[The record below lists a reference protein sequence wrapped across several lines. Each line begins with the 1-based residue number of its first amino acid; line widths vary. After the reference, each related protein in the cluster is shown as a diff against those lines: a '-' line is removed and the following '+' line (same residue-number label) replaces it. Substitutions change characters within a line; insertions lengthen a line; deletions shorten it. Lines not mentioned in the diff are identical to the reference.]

1 MTRPVLTLKPPPP
14 PAEPAKK
21 SRNALSREAV
31 RFLAELELPLFQR
44 MQKLSVLLPMA
55 VGIRDDIIARVDPAL
70 HDEVK
75 KALADI
81 AYSPGYR
88 SAVHVD
94 GARRHN
100 LDGSDAGPVSF
111 EHRADLTMIAET
123 YERMATMAEMREAKG
138 RSSR

>member
-14 PAEPAKK
+14 PAEPAKPAKK
-21 SRNALSREAV
+21 SRNVLSREAV

-44 MQKLSVLLPMA
+44 MQKLNVLLPMA
-55 VGIRDDIIARVDPAL
+55 IGIRDDIIARADPAL

-88 SAVHVD
+88 YALHVD

-100 LDGSDAGPVSF
+100 LDGSDAGPVDRCH
-111 EHRADLTMIAET
+111 HRTP
-123 YERMATMAEMREAKG
+123 
-138 RSSR
+138 RSS

>member
-1 MTRPVLTLKPPPP
+1 MTRRVLTLKLPPPSAEAVK
-14 PAEPAKK
+14 PARK
-21 SRNALSREAV
+21 SRNVLSREAV

-44 MQKLSVLLPMA
+44 MQKLNVLLPMA
-55 VGIRDDIIARVDPAL
+55 IGIRDDISARVDPAL

-88 SAVHVD
+88 YALHVD

-100 LDGSDAGPVSF
+100 LDGSDAGPVHCCH
-111 EHRADLTMIAET
+111 HRTPRGSEQPVPD
-123 YERMATMAEMREAKG
+123 G
-138 RSSR
+138 QDSSVDDC

>member
-1 MTRPVLTLKPPPP
+1 MR
-14 PAEPAKK
+14 
-21 SRNALSREAV
+21 RNVLSREAV
-31 RFLAELELPLFQR
+31 RFLGELELPLFQR

-70 HDEVK
+70 HHKVK
-75 KALADI
+75 MALADI

-88 SAVHVD
+88 YAVQAD

-111 EHRADLTMIAET
+111 EHRADARRFLADPCRCCA
-123 YERMATMAEMREAKG
+123 YLDRD
-138 RSSR
+138 